1 MCKFS
6 TLFEKLHSKN
16 LPAIVIRTLIFVYEE
31 QTAWVSWGRA
41 RSEQFGIVNG
51 TRQGSVLS
59 LSFFGVYMD
68 ELLVQL
74 RRSGVGCHIG
84 GMFFGAAGYAD
95 DIILLAPC
103 RSAMAQMINICE
115 EFGSKNNLK
124 FSTEEN
130 PAKSKTKCLYM
141 FGPRVKRPVYPAHL
155 QFYGRDLPW
164 VTHATLLP
172 T

>member
-1 MCKFS
+1 M
-6 TLFEKLHSKN
+6 
-16 LPAIVIRTLIFVYEE
+16 TLIFVYEE

-59 LSFFGVYMD
+59 PSFFGVYMD

-74 RRSGVGCHIG
+74 RRSGVVCNIG

-103 RSAMAQMINICE
+103 RSINKLYLILI
-115 EFGSKNNLK
+115 N
-124 FSTEEN
+124 STQLN
-130 PAKSKTKCLYM
+130 YKWLR
-141 FGPRVKRPVYPAHL
+141 PRTPERAL
-155 QFYGRDLPW
+155 
-164 VTHATLLP
+164 
-172 T
+172 